1 MHPHGPGT
9 FPGRPPKASRPHG
22 HLVLA
27 AALALAGCGEKAN
40 PQAAPEVIVAPVI
53 EKEVP
58 ITTEWVGT
66 LKGYVNAEIRPK
78 VSGYILSQAYKEGS
92 LVREGDLLFQID
104 PKQFQAAL
112 DQAQGGLAQAQA
124 VLGKTEIDVKRYRP
138 LVPVGAVS
146 RQELDNAVQANL
158 AARAQVES
166 ARAAQEQA
174 RFNLE
179 WSRVVSPID
188 GIAGL
193 AQAQVGD
200 LVGPSGPDPLTT
212 VSKLDPIKVS
222 FNISEQEYLR
232 YAERINEEQGGEKG
246 GLELILADGSVYP
259 HRGTAIFAN
268 RQVDVTTGTITIEG
282 AFPNPGNLLRPGQ
295 FARVVAVTRRLAG
308 ALVIPQRAVRDL
320 QSLTQV
326 AVVGPGDKVTFRSV
340 ELGPAI
346 GTDYVVT
353 AGLRAGDRVVVE
365 GLQRIRDGMPVK
377 PRPAPRSAPAPA
389 RAGK

>member
-1 MHPHGPGT
+1 M
-9 FPGRPPKASRPHG
+9 ASRSPDL
-22 HLVLA
+22 LVLA
-27 AALALAGCGEKAN
+27 TVLTAVLALAGCGEKAA
-40 PQAAPEVIVAPVI
+40 PQSAPEVIVATVI

-78 VSGYILSQAYKEGS
+78 VSGYILAQPYREGT
-92 LVREGDLLFQID
+92 LVHEGDLLFQID

-112 DQAQGGLAQAQA
+112 DQAQGGLAQARA

-158 AARAQVES
+158 AARAQLES
-166 ARAAQEQA
+166 AQAQLDQA

-179 WSRVVSPID
+179 WSRVVSPVE

-193 AQAQVGD
+193 AQAQIGD
-200 LVGPSGPDPLTT
+200 LVGPAGPNPLTT
-212 VSKLDPIKVS
+212 VSQVDPIKVV

-232 YAERINEEQGGEKG
+232 YAERINEEKGGEKG
-246 GLELILADGSVYP
+246 GLELILADGSVYS
-259 HRGTAIFAN
+259 HRGTAIVAN

-282 AFPNPGNLLRPGQ
+282 AFPNPGNVLRPGQ
-295 FARVVAVTRRLAG
+295 FAKVIAVTQRLAG
-308 ALVIPQRAVRDL
+308 ALLIPQRAVRDL

-326 AVVGPGDKVTFRSV
+326 AVVGSDDKVTFRNV
-340 ELGPAI
+340 TLGPAF
-346 GTDYVVT
+346 GSDYVVT
-353 AGLRAGDRVVVE
+353 GGLRAGDRVVVE
-365 GLQRIRDGMPVK
+365 GLQKIRDGMPVK
-377 PRPAPRSAPAPA
+377 PLPAPTSAPAPA